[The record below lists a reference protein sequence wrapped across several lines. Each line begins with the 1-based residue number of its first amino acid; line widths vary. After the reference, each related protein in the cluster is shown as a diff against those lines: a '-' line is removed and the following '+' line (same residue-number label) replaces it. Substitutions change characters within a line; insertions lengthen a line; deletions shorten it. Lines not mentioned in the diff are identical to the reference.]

1 MTTPVLVWFRRNLRL
16 ADNPPLDAAVATGR
30 PILPVYILD
39 ETAGFRSL
47 GDGAR
52 WWLHYS
58 LERLH
63 EDLASRGAGLV
74 LRRGPAEDII
84 PALARE
90 CGAEAIYCDRTFDPV
105 IAARDSRLALTL
117 GERNIRLH
125 GLNAALLHEPGEI
138 LTREG
143 TPYQVFAAFW
153 RTVLAT
159 EPVSSPT
166 AAPGKLP
173 PSPRSPHGVR
183 LNDLGLL
190 KTYPDRVPGLEERW
204 NPGEVGAQQTF
215 RAFLSFN
222 LTRYAA
228 SSEMPGAAST
238 SRLSPHL
245 AFGEIGPRQVW
256 HAVQHRMESDSAFNR
271 ETALAFLREVAWRE
285 FNYQLLQVHPYM
297 ARQNIHTSFDRFP
310 WRSDDNALAA
320 WKDGRTGYPLIDA
333 GMRELRQTG
342 WMPNRVRM
350 VVASFLTKHLLV
362 DWRHGEAWFWDMLVD
377 ADPANNPANWQWVA
391 GTGVDAAPY
400 YRIFNPIRQ
409 GETFDQDGV
418 YVRRWVP
425 EVSGLSARYLHKP
438 WAAPLKARSS
448 AGLVLGETYPSPLVD
463 HAAARHRALD
473 AYNATRS

>member
-16 ADNPPLDAAVATGR
+16 ADNPPLDAAVATGQ

-39 ETAGFRSL
+39 ETPEFRGL

-58 LERLH
+58 LERLS

-74 LRRGPAEDII
+74 LRRGPAENII
-84 PALARE
+84 PALSRE
-90 CGAEAIYCDRTFDPV
+90 CGAEAVYCDKTFDPV
-105 IAARDSRLALTL
+105 IAARDLRLTQTL
-117 GERNIRLH
+117 AERDIHLH
-125 GLNAALLHEPGEI
+125 ALNATLLHEPGEI
-138 LTREG
+138 VTREG
-143 TPYQVFAAFW
+143 APYQVFTAFW

-159 EPVSSPT
+159 ELTSSPT
-166 AAPGKLP
+166 AAPGQLP

-271 ETALAFLREVAWRE
+271 ETALAFLREMAWRE
-285 FNYQLLQVHPYM
+285 FNYQLLQVHPEM
-297 ARQNIHTSFDRFP
+297 ARQNIHAAFGRFP
-310 WRSDDNALAA
+310 WRADDDALAA
-320 WKDGRTGYPLIDA
+320 WKDGRTGYPLVDA

-362 DWRHGEAWFWDMLVD
+362 DWRQGEAWFWDMLVD

-400 YRIFNPIRQ
+400 YRIFNPVRQ
-409 GETFDQDGV
+409 GETFDHDGV

-425 EVSGLSARYLHKP
+425 EVSGLSAQYLHKP